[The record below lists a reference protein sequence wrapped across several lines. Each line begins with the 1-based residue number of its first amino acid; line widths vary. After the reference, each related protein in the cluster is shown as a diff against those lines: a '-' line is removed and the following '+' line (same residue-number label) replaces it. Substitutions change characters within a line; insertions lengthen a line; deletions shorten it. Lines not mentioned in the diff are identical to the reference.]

1 MDPTYTYDAILF
13 PSDGKELVRCYR
25 PLFLTSQLGRQ
36 PSLVRLMTR
45 IPHPEVYM
53 DYVREI
59 PPLMAHHLIRYCTY
73 ICMQIAEGLG
83 PRAWK
88 YHLVEALDGMNRKFT
103 NPYIIFYPIVSR
115 DGMPFPVNKSIRE
128 IQARAFKE
136 EAAWRGNIIIAKY
149 RDNPFSSMMDT
160 SMADFA
166 ILRNYL
172 MTHGAPR

>member
-13 PSDGKELVRCYR
+13 PSDG
-25 PLFLTSQLGRQ
+25 RQ
-36 PSLVRLMTR
+36 PSLVRLMTSPMMTPHHSTFTTVSSR

-53 DYVREI
+53 DY
-59 PPLMAHHLIRYCTY
+59 
-73 ICMQIAEGLG
+73 IAEGLG